1 MPQPPVGPAGT
12 CGGAPCPTTAES
24 VTAPSAPRSPR
35 PWPPLA
41 DGYGMPRAWART
53 RSSSSRLVER
63 ETDAQVA
70 RARAV
75 CRRCRVL
82 LACRS
87 WAVEQG
93 EDAGI
98 WGATTA
104 RQRRAI
110 SRETRGG
117 IGRRSAS

>member
-1 MPQPPVGPAGT
+1 MAET
-12 CGGAPCPTTAES
+12 LATARVWLRDAACLGED
-24 VTAPSAPRSPR
+24 PELFFP
-35 PWPPLA
+35 
-41 DGYGMPRAWART
+41 
-53 RSSSSRLVER
+53 LVER
-63 ETDAQVA
+63 ESDAQVA

-82 LACRS
+82 LACRA

-110 SRETRGG
+110 SRESAAAPADD
-117 IGRRSAS
+117 RRRRTPREPHTVTNSQQTARN

>member
-1 MPQPPVGPAGT
+1 MPD
-12 CGGAPCPTTAES
+12 E
-24 VTAPSAPRSPR
+24 
-35 PWPPLA
+35 
-41 DGYGMPRAWART
+41 
-53 RSSSSRLVER
+53 RSSRHHDTDIAAGNAARKWLREAACVSEDPELFFPPAER
-63 ETDAQVA
+63 ETDPQVA

-87 WAVEQG
+87 WAIEQG

-110 SRETRGG
+110 SREMHST
-117 IGRRSAS
+117 IVRRPAP

>member
-1 MPQPPVGPAGT
+1 
-12 CGGAPCPTTAES
+12 
-24 VTAPSAPRSPR
+24 
-35 PWPPLA
+35 
-41 DGYGMPRAWART
+41 
-53 RSSSSRLVER
+53 
-63 ETDAQVA
+63 
-70 RARAV
+70 V

-82 LACRS
+82 LDCRS

-110 SRETRGG
+110 SRETHGG
-117 IGRRSAS
+117 IGERSVP

>member
-1 MPQPPVGPAGT
+1 MPDDCRPSLFGSDLFPAARGWIREAACVGEDP
-12 CGGAPCPTTAES
+12 ELFF
-24 VTAPSAPRSPR
+24 
-35 PWPPLA
+35 PL
-41 DGYGMPRAWART
+41 T
-53 RSSSSRLVER
+53 ER
-63 ETDAQVA
+63 ESESQVA

-82 LACRS
+82 LACRR

-104 RQRRAI
+104 AQRRAI
-110 SRETRGG
+110 RRELFDGPGG
-117 IGRRSAS
+117 GMTGKTVHARRE

>member
-1 MPQPPVGPAGT
+1 MSDERWSLHHGVGDGT
-12 CGGAPCPTTAES
+12 LDNGRGWRGDAACIGEDPELFF
-24 VTAPSAPRSPR
+24 
-35 PWPPLA
+35 PLA
-41 DGYGMPRAWART
+41 
-53 RSSSSRLVER
+53 ER
-63 ETDAQVA
+63 EGDPQVA

-87 WAVEQG
+87 WAIEQG

-110 SRETRGG
+110 SRAT
-117 IGRRSAS
+117 RSAISERAAR

>member
-1 MPQPPVGPAGT
+1 MPDDRRIRHRTVGAGVAET
-12 CGGAPCPTTAES
+12 LATARGWLRE
-24 VTAPSAPRSPR
+24 AACLGEDPELFFP
-35 PWPPLA
+35 
-41 DGYGMPRAWART
+41 
-53 RSSSSRLVER
+53 LVER

-70 RARAV
+70 QARAV

-87 WAVEQG
+87 WAIEQG

-117 IGRRSAS
+117 IGRRSAP

>member
-1 MPQPPVGPAGT
+1 MPDDRSFRDREADTWAGNVARKWLREAACVGEDPELFFPP
-12 CGGAPCPTTAES
+12 AE
-24 VTAPSAPRSPR
+24 
-35 PWPPLA
+35 L
-41 DGYGMPRAWART
+41 
-53 RSSSSRLVER
+53 
-63 ETDAQVA
+63 ETDPQVA

-82 LACRS
+82 LDCRS
-87 WAVEQG
+87 WAIEQG

-110 SRETRGG
+110 SREM
-117 IGRRSAS
+117 RRVAAPR